1 MIKRFAKAILQRTP
15 YRIQRARD
23 LNRFSAIEESLA
35 SLKARGYAPRLIV
48 DGGANVGDFTRAASA
63 IFPAARIAMIEP
75 QPACQPALGALA
87 ADPRYTLH
95 PVALG
100 RTAGRLKLAID
111 PAAVSTGAH
120 IAPEYEGQS
129 PDNLVTIPVE
139 TLDAILGAMRGGGLS
154 PADRTLL
161 KLDLQGWEMEAF
173 LGAEASL
180 PAIEVILT
188 EVSFYKQAYEPD
200 IEDLIAHLY
209 ARGFALHDVAAITC
223 RPRDNRAKQGDF
235 LFVRRD
241 SALMA
246 DTAWD

>member
-1 MIKRFAKAILQRTP
+1 MIKRFAKAVLQRTP

-35 SLKARGYAPRLIV
+35 SLAARGYAPRLIV

-75 QPACQPALGALA
+75 QPACQQALTALA

-100 RTAGRLKLAID
+100 QASGSLKLAID
-111 PAAVSTGAH
+111 PGAVSTGAH

-129 PDNLVTIPVE
+129 PDNVVTIAVE
-139 TLDAILGAMRGGGLS
+139 TLDSVLGEHLTA
-154 PADRTLL
+154 ADRTLL

-200 IEDLIAHLY
+200 IEDLIAHLH
-209 ARGFALHDVAAITC
+209 ARGFALYDVAAITC

-235 LFVRRD
+235 IFVRRD

>member
-1 MIKRFAKAILQRTP
+1 MIKRFAKAVLQRTP

-35 SLKARGYAPRLIV
+35 ALAARGFAPRLIV

-63 IFPAARIAMIEP
+63 ICPAARIAMIEP
-75 QPACQPALGALA
+75 QPACQAALAGLA

-95 PVALG
+95 AVALG
-100 RTAGRLKLAID
+100 RTAGTLKLAID
-111 PAAVSTGAH
+111 PDSVTTGAH
-120 IAPEYEGQS
+120 IAPEYAGQS
-129 PDNLVTIPVE
+129 SENLVEIAVA
-139 TLDAILGAMRGGGLS
+139 TLDAVLGANL
-154 PADRTLL
+154 PASDRTLL

-200 IEDLIAHLY
+200 IADLIAHLH

-241 SALMA
+241 SAMMA

>member
-1 MIKRFAKAILQRTP
+1 MIKRLAKAVLQRTP

-35 SLKARGYAPRLIV
+35 SLAARGYAPRLIV

-63 IFPAARIAMIEP
+63 IFPSARIAMIEP
-75 QPACQPALGALA
+75 QPACQQALTRLA

-95 PVALG
+95 AVALG
-100 RTAGRLKLAID
+100 RTAGTLKLAID
-111 PAAVSTGAH
+111 PDAVSTGAH

-129 PDNLVTIPVE
+129 SENLVEIPVA
-139 TLDAILGAMRGGGLS
+139 TLDAVLGEDL
-154 PADRTLL
+154 PASDRTLL

-241 SALMA
+241 SALLA
-246 DTAWD
+246 DAAWD

>member
-1 MIKRFAKAILQRTP
+1 MIKRFAKAIVQRTP

-23 LNRFSAIEESLA
+23 LNRFSAVEECLA
-35 SLKARGYAPRLIV
+35 SLAARGYAPRLVV

-63 IFPAARIAMIEP
+63 IFPAARVAMIEP
-75 QPACQPALGALA
+75 QPACQQALAGLA
-87 ADPRYTLH
+87 ADPRYTLY

-100 RTAGRLKLAID
+100 RAPGTLKLAID
-111 PAAVSTGAH
+111 PAAVTTGAH
-120 IAPEYEGQS
+120 IAPEHDGQS
-129 PDNLVTIPVE
+129 SEDLVEIAVD
-139 TLDAILGAMRGGGLS
+139 TLDSILGENLPTS
-154 PADRTLL
+154 DRTLL

-200 IEDLIAHLY
+200 IEDLIAHLH
-209 ARGFALHDVAAITC
+209 ARGFALYDVAAITC

-235 LFVRRD
+235 MFVRRN

>member
-1 MIKRFAKAILQRTP
+1 MIKRFAKAVLQRTP
-15 YRIQRARD
+15 YRIRRARD

-35 SLKARGYAPRLIV
+35 ALAARGYAPRLIV
-48 DGGANVGDFTRAASA
+48 DGGANVGEFTRAASA
-63 IFPAARIAMIEP
+63 IFPAARVAMIEP
-75 QPACQPALGALA
+75 QPACQQALVGLA

-100 RTAGRLKLAID
+100 RALGTLNLVID
-111 PAAVSTGAH
+111 PGAVSTGAC
-120 IAPEYEGQS
+120 IAPAYEGQS
-129 PDNLVTIPVE
+129 SDNLITIAVE
-139 TLDAILGAMRGGGLS
+139 TLDAILGKDLS
-154 PADRTLL
+154 PSDRTLL
-161 KLDLQGWEMEAF
+161 KLDLQGWEMEAL

-180 PAIEVILT
+180 IAIEVILT

-200 IEDLIAHLY
+200 IEDLIAHLN
-209 ARGFALHDVAAITC
+209 ARGFALYDVAAITC

-235 LFVRRD
+235 IFVRRD